1 MHICPYYFIESA
13 PLWNIE
19 SLLNASTFPFF
30 LLNIQYHDFSYM
42 MTTNIFKHARTPNLL
57 YLSSAPAWSWYA
69 PIIPVNCD
77 NSWSN
82 NYFLSSAHTYL
93 KQFLKRALFM
103 CSPTTIFL
111 RAQTLCSLQMP
122 SRAQVLLHSNTRKC
136 SCTQMLANAL
146 ALKCSQMLLHSNA
159 LALKWSC
166 TQVILYS
173 SDLALKWSCTQMLA
187 RAQVLLHSNACSRAR
202 SQVLLRTNAL
212 MHKYFSELTCS
223 RAHS

>member
-1 MHICPYYFIESA
+1 MHIWPYYFIESA

-30 LLNIQYHDFSYM
+30 LLNIQYHDFSYV
-42 MTTNIFKHARTPNLL
+42 MTTNLFKHSRTPNLL

-93 KQFLKRALFM
+93 KQFLKRTLFM

-146 ALKCSQMLLHSNA
+146 ALKCSCTQVILYSSDLV
-159 LALKWSC
+159 LKWSC

-173 SDLALKWSCTQMLA
+173 NARSRSSALALKCLLA
-187 RAQVLLHSNACSRAR
+187 RAITSALAHKCSYA
-202 SQVLLRTNAL
+202 QIL
-212 MHKYFSELTCS
+212 
-223 RAHS
+223 